1 MSDSVN
7 PIPVFSYPTRWS
19 HGRGLARRTGEIVR
33 QLGCQNPLVLTGPNC
48 LRLGVAEPVL
58 ESLRETGF
66 EYTICDAIN
75 KEPTVALFD
84 NIARDLDLAKFDV
97 IVAVGGGS
105 QLDSAKGLAL
115 ISSFG
120 GSIRDYAGFD
130 KVPGTPRTK
139 VIAIPTTSGTGSEV
153 SDGSVLIDEE
163 RKTKFIVIAKEI
175 NPTVALT
182 DPLMTVTAPPQVTAF
197 SGSDALVHAC
207 ESYIS
212 KGASPASE
220 MFSLRAIEL
229 LTPNV
234 EAAIKDGQNVD
245 VRESMQLGATMAMSA
260 GTNAKLGLAHSAA
273 MPICA
278 LYHMPHGQA
287 VGMLLSPVLTYNL
300 SIVGPKINNIFKA
313 MGFGADGFAE
323 LDALM
328 TRIGVSARLS
338 DFGYKEEHMSTIVK
352 ETLGSTQYPSA
363 PGHPTAE
370 DIEGIIR
377 RMI

>member
-1 MSDSVN
+1 MSDAGT
-7 PIPVFSYPTRWS
+7 PMPEFSYPTRWM
-19 HGRGLARRTGEIVR
+19 HGRGLARRTGEVLGR
-33 QLGCQNPLVLTGPNC
+33 LGCEHPLVLSGPNC
-48 LRLGVAEPVL
+48 LRLGVADPVL
-58 ESLRETGF
+58 ASLREAGF
-66 EYTICDAIN
+66 EYTVCDAIN

-84 NIARDLDLAKFDV
+84 SIAGDLDLVKFDA

-130 KVPGTPRTK
+130 KVPGVPRTK

-163 RKTKFIVIAKEI
+163 RKTKFIVISNYI

-182 DPLMTVTAPPQVTAF
+182 DPLMTLTAPPQVTAF

-207 ESYIS
+207 ESYCS
-212 KGASPASE
+212 KLASPASE
-220 MFSLRAIEL
+220 MFSLRGIEL
-229 LTPNV
+229 LPRNV
-234 EAAIKDGQNVD
+234 VAAMEDGQNVD
-245 VRESMQLGATMAMSA
+245 VRENMQLGATMAMSA
-260 GTNAKLGLAHSAA
+260 GTNAKQGLAHAAA

-287 VGMLLSPVLTYNL
+287 VGMLLSPVLAYNAT
-300 SIVGPKINNIFKA
+300 VVPAKVDNIFQT
-313 MGFGADGFAE
+313 MGFGADGFE
-323 LDALM
+323 KLDALM
-328 TRIGVSARLS
+328 ERIGVAAKLS
-338 DFGYKEEHMSTIVK
+338 DFGFKEEHMPIIVK
-352 ETLGSTQYPSA
+352 ETMASTQYPSA
-363 PGHPTAE
+363 PGTPTAG